1 MEVIL
6 NKNVE
11 SFTGSLNKSYGYAIQ
26 RRGKRFFSLRSSRG
40 QVPPDGH
47 WRFIKRCAQMALNKM
62 YFVDIR
68 VTAEEVR
75 SALREADLWYGDLL
89 VKMPKSRVLDAA
101 FVLEITKRWAL

>member
-26 RRGKRFFSLRSSRG
+26 RRGNRFFSLRSSKG

-47 WRFIKRCAQMALNKM
+47 WCFIKQCAQMAQNKM
-62 YFVDIR
+62 YFADIR
-68 VTAEEVR
+68 VTAGEVR
-75 SALREADLWYGDLL
+75 AALREADLWYGDLL
-89 VKMPKSRVLDAA
+89 VKMPKSRVLNAA
-101 FVLEITKRWAL
+101 FVLNITERWGL

>member
-26 RRGKRFFSLRSSRG
+26 RRGNRFFSLRSSRG

-47 WRFIKRCAQMALNKM
+47 WCFIKRCAQMAQNKM
-62 YFVDIR
+62 YFADIR

-75 SALREADLWYGDLL
+75 SALREADLWYGDMLA
-89 VKMPKSRVLDAA
+89 VMPKSRVLDAA
-101 FVLEITKRWAL
+101 FVLNITKRWGL

>member
-26 RRGKRFFSLRSSRG
+26 RRRNRFFSLRSSKG

-47 WRFIKRCAQMALNKM
+47 WCFIKQCAQMARNKM
-62 YFVDIR
+62 YFADIR
-68 VTAEEVR
+68 VTAVEVWC
-75 SALREADLWYGDLL
+75 ALREADLWYGDSLF
-89 VKMPKSRVLDAA
+89 KMPKSRVLDAD
-101 FVLEITKRWAL
+101 FVLEICERWAL